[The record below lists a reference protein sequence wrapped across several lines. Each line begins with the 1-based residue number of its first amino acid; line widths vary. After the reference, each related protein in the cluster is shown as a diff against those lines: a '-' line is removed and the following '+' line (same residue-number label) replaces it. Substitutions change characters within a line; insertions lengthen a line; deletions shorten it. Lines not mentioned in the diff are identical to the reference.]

1 MEKSSMHNNEH
12 GYTGDSGFDYE
23 RFAQEEAARA
33 EKTAE
38 TVRGGVVEKKEQEKV
53 SDTYDWM
60 QSVVTAFLFCV
71 IVFAFFVRI
80 IGVIGQSMEPTFH
93 EGDSVI
99 ISRLFYEPKPGDI
112 VVLRKLSFQE
122 EPIIK
127 RIIAT
132 EGQTVDID
140 FETGAV
146 YVDDVPL
153 AEPYT
158 AELTRIPLD
167 FDGKTTVP
175 ENCIFVLGDNRNHST
190 DSRSNSLGFV
200 DERYIMGKVLFRL
213 LPLDSF
219 GLVE

>member
-1 MEKSSMHNNEH
+1 MEKSPMHNNKH
-12 GYTGDSGFDYE
+12 GHIGDSGFDYE
-23 RFAQEEAARA
+23 RFEQEEAEQAGKA
-33 EKTAE
+33 IE
-38 TVRGGVVEKKEQEKV
+38 TIRGGAIGKKEQEKG
-53 SDTYDWM
+53 SDTYDWI

-71 IVFAFFVRI
+71 IIFAFFVRI

-99 ISRLFYEPKPGDI
+99 ISRLFYEPKQGDI

-140 FETGAV
+140 FETGLV
-146 YVDDVPL
+146 YVDNIPL
-153 AEPYT
+153 TETYIAES
-158 AELTRIPLD
+158 TRIPLD

-190 DSRSNSLGFV
+190 DSRSSSLGFI
-200 DERYIMGKVLFRL
+200 DERYIMGRVLFRL
-213 LPLDSF
+213 LPLDRF